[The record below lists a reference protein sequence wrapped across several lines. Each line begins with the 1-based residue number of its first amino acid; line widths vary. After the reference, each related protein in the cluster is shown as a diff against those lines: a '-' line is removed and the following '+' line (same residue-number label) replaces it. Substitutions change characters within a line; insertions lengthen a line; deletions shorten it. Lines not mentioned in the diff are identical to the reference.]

1 MQIKWLSIDWWN
13 EIVLINCND
22 IKYSRADLVKYLA
35 NKDNGA
41 HVDDKVTENEYKLTR
56 GIGIGMSLTYQGHVI
71 DGTDVIHASI
81 RQIAHEFLYSVF
93 EDEKFKYIK
102 SIVDYVKKWNS

>member
-1 MQIKWLSIDWWN
+1 MPYIGKIFHRNITQKLMQR
-13 EIVLINCND
+13 C
-22 IKYSRADLVKYLA
+22 
-35 NKDNGA
+35 
-41 HVDDKVTENEYKLTR
+41 TR

-71 DGTDVIHASI
+71 DGTDVIHASV

-102 SIVDYVKKWNS
+102 SIVNYVKKWNS